1 MINKYKTL
9 NVAFYITHYS
19 LLIIH
24 FKRSGYKMRRQN
36 LKGVRIRRGFTL
48 VVLLVSLMIVAIVL
62 TAAATMAGA
71 LSGAKEANDQ
81 LSRDVTTLLQIQT
94 RLSDLV
100 MRANAATL
108 CQAGKLVLWHDTN
121 SDGVAAVDGSEYTTI
136 ETDGTALAIYRNDNP
151 ANKELYRNCQLTDIY
166 GDQAVPG
173 TTWVKIEFTM
183 TTEGVT
189 QTYSV
194 RGTLRARN

>member
-1 MINKYKTL
+1 VTFGFVSYFVLRISNLTDLKQMT
-9 NVAFYITHYS
+9 
-19 LLIIH
+19 
-24 FKRSGYKMRRQN
+24 KREKQS
-36 LKGVRIRRGFTL
+36 GFTL
-48 VVLLVSLMIVAIVL
+48 VELLVAMMIVAIVL
-62 TAAATMAGA
+62 TAAGTMAGA
-71 LSGAKEANDQ
+71 LSGAKEVNDQ

-100 MRANAATL
+100 MRANEVTL
-108 CQAGKLVLWHDTN
+108 CQASKLVLWHDTN
-121 SDGVAAVDGSEYTTI
+121 ADGFAAVDGSEYTTI
-136 ETDGTALAIYRNDNP
+136 ETDEAALAIYRNDNT

-183 TTEGVT
+183 TQEGAT

-194 RGTLRARN
+194 RAKLRGKN